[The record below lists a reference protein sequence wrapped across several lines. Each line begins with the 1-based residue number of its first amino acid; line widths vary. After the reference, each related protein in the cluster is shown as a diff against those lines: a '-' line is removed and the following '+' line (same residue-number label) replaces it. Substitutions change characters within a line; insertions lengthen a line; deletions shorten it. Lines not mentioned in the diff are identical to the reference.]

1 MLGAR
6 LSGSGARKTSV
17 GSTRTRRPPNRSPV
31 SFRTNIW
38 ESREPEVTDNDPALN
53 VQNGFFNQ
61 ARKNHA
67 RIAIVLTSGQRISGV
82 VKALDK
88 YTLLLDTRG
97 GEQVVFKH

>member
-1 MLGAR
+1 M
-6 LSGSGARKTSV
+6 
-17 GSTRTRRPPNRSPV
+17 
-31 SFRTNIW
+31 
-38 ESREPEVTDNDPALN
+38 TDNDPALN

-82 VKALDK
+82 VKAFDK

-97 GEQVVFKH
+97 GEQVVFKHAIATVAAMGPADKQTGRAPADESESPARFGNFIDLEGTRKP